1 MIERQINAPWTFFS
15 SSNKMEMYIYF
26 FYIHCFFALLPCKSN
41 LDANLFMAVFPP
53 IPLHNQTLS
62 DITTHGDVYTDAQT
76 NTGKKKKT
84 LTVTDSTPQ
93 EMLSTVCGREF
104 HSVWHEGREEIQREH
119 SCTTEDTTLQTS
131 PDPRFPATCENEPTG
146 SSRIFCFAAT
156 RE

>member
-1 MIERQINAPWTFFS
+1 MRPGLSLVVATKWKCIYIFFIFTVSLHYCPANLTWTQTSSWLFFLRYLCTTKHS
-15 SSNKMEMYIYF
+15 QTSPHMEM
-26 FYIHCFFALLPCKSN
+26 CTRMRKRTQA
-41 LDANLFMAVFPP
+41 
-53 IPLHNQTLS
+53 
-62 DITTHGDVYTDAQT
+62 
-76 NTGKKKKT
+76 KKKKR

-104 HSVWHEGREEIQREH
+104 HSVWHEGREEIQREN